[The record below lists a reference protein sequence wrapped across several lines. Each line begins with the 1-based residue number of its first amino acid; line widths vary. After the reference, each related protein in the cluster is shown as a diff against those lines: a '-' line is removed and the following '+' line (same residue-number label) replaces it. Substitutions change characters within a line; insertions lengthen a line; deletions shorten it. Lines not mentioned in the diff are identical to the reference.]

1 MKVAIIRTGMCFA
14 IVLSL
19 LILDLFAQRKGND
32 VAKTTGTP
40 SPLVLAIQ
48 SNNAAEFDRLLSS
61 GDVNIDALHYDYQSP
76 LMIAAE
82 YEKSEFVTKLLKAGA
97 DVNKPN
103 SRNKTALHFA
113 VQRGNGIIVRM
124 LVEAKAD
131 VNTKDGTFGFSPLMW
146 AAREGKV
153 EIIDMLIN
161 AGADLHEKDAG
172 GRNVLLHAAEGGKP
186 EAIRRFLGLGFTAN
200 DLVESDG
207 RTALIAASRSPES
220 LKILI
225 ASGAK
230 VNTLTKFLHF
240 TALYVAAQN
249 GYTESVKVLIDNGA
263 DVNLTDADGRSPL
276 NRAIV
281 GKHQEVIDLLKK
293 AGAK

>member
-1 MKVAIIRTGMCFA
+1 MRVAIARAGMSFA
-14 IVLSL
+14 IVLL
-19 LILDLFAQRKGND
+19 LLVTDLCAQSKGND
-32 VAKTTGTP
+32 VGKTTGTP
-40 SPLVLAIQ
+40 SPLVVAIQ
-48 SNNAAEFDRLLSS
+48 SNNAAEFDRLLAS
-61 GDVNIDALHYDYQSP
+61 GDVDKDALHYDYQSA

-82 YEKSEFVTKLLKAGA
+82 YEKAEFVKKLLKAGA
-97 DVNKPN
+97 KVNKQN

-113 VQRGNGIIVRM
+113 VQRGNGPIVRM

-131 VNTKDGTFGFSPLMW
+131 VNAKDGTFGFSPLMW

-161 AGADLHEKDAG
+161 AGANLHEKDAD

-186 EAIRRFLGLGFTAN
+186 EAIRRFLELGFSAN
-200 DLVESDG
+200 EMVESDG
-207 RTALIAASRSPES
+207 RTALITASRSAES

-225 ASGAK
+225 EAGAK
-230 VNTLTKFLHF
+230 VNAVTKFLHF
-240 TALYVAAQN
+240 TALYIAAQN
-249 GYTESVKVLIDNGA
+249 GYTESVKLLIDNGA
-263 DVNLTDADGRSPL
+263 DVNLSDSDGRSPL
-276 NRAIV
+276 NRAIA